1 MEKKG
6 VKVVTDLLTK
16 TVGLLFFSLLA
27 IGLGVLF
34 GVLFEG
40 MLRENPE
47 NTAMIESDSPV
58 LETVPFTE
66 DLSLSS
72 SDYLESQAQAVQSEA
87 KSASTIGVVS
97 KVLVGP
103 FNSYQEAAAAGAKLQ
118 SEGYPTYILS
128 KVPYAVQV
136 GAFSNA
142 TNAENLKAEL
152 IAKGYNVFL
161 KVE

>member
-40 MLRENPE
+40 MLRENPDDM
-47 NTAMIESDSPV
+47 ALVDSSDPA
-58 LETVPFTE
+58 LQTVPFTE
-66 DLSLSS
+66 DLTLSPTE
-72 SDYLESQAQAVQSEA
+72 DVEAQPVQSA
-87 KSASTIGVVS
+87 AQSASTIGVVS

-103 FNSYQEAAAAGAKLQ
+103 FNSYQEAAAASTQLQ

-152 IAKGYNVFL
+152 IAKGYEAFL
-161 KVE
+161 KTE

>member
-47 NTAMIESDSPV
+47 DTALIESSNPS
-58 LETVPFTE
+58 LETIPLTE
-66 DLSLSS
+66 DLTLSS
-72 SDYLESQAQAVQSEA
+72 TSDLEAQPVQSEA
-87 KSASTIGVVS
+87 QSASTIGVVS

-103 FNSYQEAAAAGAKLQ
+103 FNSYQEAAAAGAQLQ

-152 IAKGYNVFL
+152 LAKGYDAFL

>member
-103 FNSYQEAAAAGAKLQ
+103 FNSYQSGGCRRQAA
-118 SEGYPTYILS
+118 ERGYPTYILS

-142 TNAENLKAEL
+142 ANAENLKAEL

>member
-58 LETVPFTE
+58 LETVPFT
-66 DLSLSS
+66 
-72 SDYLESQAQAVQSEA
+72 
-87 KSASTIGVVS
+87 
-97 KVLVGP
+97 
-103 FNSYQEAAAAGAKLQ
+103 
-118 SEGYPTYILS
+118 
-128 KVPYAVQV
+128 
-136 GAFSNA
+136 
-142 TNAENLKAEL
+142 
-152 IAKGYNVFL
+152 
-161 KVE
+161 

>member
-40 MLRENPE
+40 MLRENPDD
-47 NTAMIESDSPV
+47 TALVESNDSV
-58 LETVPFTE
+58 LQTVTFTE
-66 DLSLSS
+66 DFDLSAAA
-72 SDYLESQAQAVQSEA
+72 DEEAQPVQGTSQ
-87 KSASTIGVVS
+87 SASAIGVVS

-103 FNSYQEAAAAGAKLQ
+103 FNSYQEAAAAGAQLQ

-152 IAKGYNVFL
+152 IAKGYEAFL

>member
-40 MLRENPE
+40 MLRENPDD
-47 NTAMIESDSPV
+47 TALIESSNPV
-58 LETVPFTE
+58 LETVPLTE
-66 DLSLSS
+66 DLTLSS
-72 SDYLESQAQAVQSEA
+72 TSDVEAQTVQSEA
-87 KSASTIGVVS
+87 QSASAIGAVS

-103 FNSYQEAAAAGAKLQ
+103 FNSYQEAAAAGARLQ

-136 GAFSNA
+136 GAFSNPN
-142 TNAENLKAEL
+142 NAENLKAEL
-152 IAKGYNVFL
+152 LAKGYEAFL
-161 KVE
+161 KTE

>member
-40 MLRENPE
+40 MLRENPDDMALVE
-47 NTAMIESDSPV
+47 TSDPV
-58 LETVPFTE
+58 LQTVPFTE
-66 DLSLSS
+66 DLSLSPAA
-72 SDYLESQAQAVQSEA
+72 DGEA
-87 KSASTIGVVS
+87 KSAQSVAQSASAIGVVS

-103 FNSYQEAAAAGAKLQ
+103 FNSYQEAAAASVKLQ
-118 SEGYPTYILS
+118 GEGYPTYILS

-142 TNAENLKAEL
+142 ANAENLKAEL
-152 IAKGYNVFL
+152 IAKGYDVFL
-161 KVE
+161 KTE